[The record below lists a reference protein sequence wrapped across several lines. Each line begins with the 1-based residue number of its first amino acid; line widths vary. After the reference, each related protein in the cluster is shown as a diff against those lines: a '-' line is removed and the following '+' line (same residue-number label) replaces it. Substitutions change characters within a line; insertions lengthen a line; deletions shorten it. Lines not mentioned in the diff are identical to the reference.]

1 MDFGKEHDIIILGL
15 KKLISDNGRNVFD
28 EPRRARALISD
39 YFPRLSNAEK
49 NLLNISCE
57 CGIYKMIVHS
67 TSYEDRNVYMR
78 AKCLLIDDYMIAE
91 QAAEITLE
99 RIYKAC
105 GKQVPNDISKNAH
118 KDSKFTTAV
127 AIDKTSYEKSNQQ
140 KSLATKDKL
149 ERKVSE
155 LTDGMKKY
163 ERLSKEP
170 LNETQKIKLLS
181 IMMQLA
187 SVQEQAK
194 KIVNEGDNYFV
205 LETQVE
211 PLYKAIDSCVNE
223 INALERDVLNNQPKE
238 INSIVASMQICS
250 RNTTFYIQTFLGP
263 VSYITKACL
272 SYNGKQ
278 YVVAQMPPANFNA
291 VFVVC
296 NNMLILDTDTN
307 AVNYLVN
314 YCQIKGL
321 LN

>member
-57 CGIYKMIVHS
+57 CGVYKMIVHS
-67 TSYEDRNVYMR
+67 SSYEDRNIYMR

-91 QAAEITLE
+91 SAAEITIE
-99 RIYKAC
+99 RIFKAC
-105 GKQVPNDISKNAH
+105 GKKVPEGVSKCVQKESTYISK
-118 KDSKFTTAV
+118 DAV
-127 AIDKTSYEKSNQQ
+127 GTLFPQ
-140 KSLATKDKL
+140 KSDGINTLAKKDALRQIEFGLTECLNKM
-149 ERKVSE
+149 ERI
-155 LTDGMKKY
+155 
-163 ERLSKEP
+163 SKEP
-170 LNETQKIKLLS
+170 LTEAQIIKVQS
-181 IMMQLA
+181 TM
-187 SVQEQAK
+187 SKSSYVQELVK
-194 KIVNEGDNYFV
+194 EIEFEVDNYLVTEYQMKPV
-205 LETQVE
+205 LTFFE
-211 PLYKAIDSCVNE
+211 E
-223 INALERDVLNNQPKE
+223 INNLERDVLMNLPKE
-238 INSIVASMQICS
+238 INSIVTSMQICS

>member
-194 KIVNEGDNYFV
+194 KI
-205 LETQVE
+205 
-211 PLYKAIDSCVNE
+211 
-223 INALERDVLNNQPKE
+223 ERDVLSNQPKE

>member
-118 KDSKFTTAV
+118 K
-127 AIDKTSYEKSNQQ
+127 
-140 KSLATKDKL
+140 
-149 ERKVSE
+149 
-155 LTDGMKKY
+155 
-163 ERLSKEP
+163 
-170 LNETQKIKLLS
+170 
-181 IMMQLA
+181 
-187 SVQEQAK
+187 
-194 KIVNEGDNYFV
+194 
-205 LETQVE
+205 
-211 PLYKAIDSCVNE
+211 E
-223 INALERDVLNNQPKE
+223 I
-238 INSIVASMQICS
+238 
-250 RNTTFYIQTFLGP
+250 
-263 VSYITKACL
+263 
-272 SYNGKQ
+272 
-278 YVVAQMPPANFNA
+278 
-291 VFVVC
+291 
-296 NNMLILDTDTN
+296 LIS
-307 AVNYLVN
+307 
-314 YCQIKGL
+314 
-321 LN
+321 